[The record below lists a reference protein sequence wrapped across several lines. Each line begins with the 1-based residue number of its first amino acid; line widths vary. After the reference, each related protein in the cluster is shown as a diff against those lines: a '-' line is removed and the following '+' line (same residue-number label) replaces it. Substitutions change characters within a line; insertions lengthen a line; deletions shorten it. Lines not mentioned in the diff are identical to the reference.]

1 MIESILVRK
10 ILEELEKNRERYQTG
25 LIKTRK
31 SNAMGRAGD
40 DAVGY
45 AEGLL
50 NGIDDAIQ
58 IIKSIKV
65 S

>member
-1 MIESILVRK
+1 MIEK
-10 ILEELEKNRERYQTG
+10 ILEELEKRRERYQEG

-58 IIKSIKV
+58 TIRSMITP
-65 S
+65 